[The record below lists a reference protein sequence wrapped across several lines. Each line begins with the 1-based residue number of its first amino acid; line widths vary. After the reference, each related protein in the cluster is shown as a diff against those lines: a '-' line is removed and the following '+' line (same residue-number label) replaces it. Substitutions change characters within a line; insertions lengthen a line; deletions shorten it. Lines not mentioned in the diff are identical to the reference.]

1 MHQLVFSHLAKHGLQ
16 GEKKERNH
24 LEFLFLT
31 FPIGD
36 QPLSQDNHCTSY
48 CLTVLVW
55 SNSLWMARKDSKKEM
70 ELEAEARLPTD

>member
-16 GEKKERNH
+16 GEQKERNH

-31 FPIGD
+31 FQIGD
-36 QPLSQDNHCTSY
+36 QPLSQNHCTSY

-55 SNSLWMARKDSKKEM
+55 SNSLWMARKDTKKEM